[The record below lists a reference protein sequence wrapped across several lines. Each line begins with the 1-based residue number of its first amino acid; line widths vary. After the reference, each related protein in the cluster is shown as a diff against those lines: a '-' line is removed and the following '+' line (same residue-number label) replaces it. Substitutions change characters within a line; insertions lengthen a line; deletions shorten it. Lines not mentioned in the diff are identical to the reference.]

1 MYIGFQSLSTVSHFG
16 IEMEMDERE
25 RARTYALPIVMS
37 HFLSQPLFWFS
48 KYAGP
53 GPTGVISWIPLSVN
67 SFDVEMDRIKNIN
80 MK

>member
-37 HFLSQPLFWFS
+37 HFLSQPLFLADLFFS
-48 KYAGP
+48 
-53 GPTGVISWIPLSVN
+53 LSQLALGKVYVYTV
-67 SFDVEMDRIKNIN
+67 S
-80 MK
+80 